1 MDNILKQLP
10 KKAKDKENENKKL
23 FKKLRKK
30 PPKHLDNLMV
40 ELHNKEFEKTNC
52 LKCANCCKT
61 TAPWLNDQDIARI
74 AKHLKLKEQKFI
86 EQYLEI
92 GEDHE
97 FSFKQIPCVFLMPDN
112 ECSIYNVRPKAC
124 REYPHTNRR
133 RFQQIETVTIANTA
147 ICPATYNIMEALKN
161 ALPVQYSENGG
172 KPREKFR
179 KGGG

>member
-1 MDNILKQLP
+1 M
-10 KKAKDKENENKKL
+10 
-23 FKKLRKK
+23 
-30 PPKHLDNLMV
+30 
-40 ELHNKEFEKTNC
+40 
-52 LKCANCCKT
+52 
-61 TAPWLNDQDIARI
+61 
-74 AKHLKLKEQKFI
+74 
-86 EQYLEI
+86 

-97 FSFKQIPCVFLMPDN
+97 FSFKLIPCVFLMPDN